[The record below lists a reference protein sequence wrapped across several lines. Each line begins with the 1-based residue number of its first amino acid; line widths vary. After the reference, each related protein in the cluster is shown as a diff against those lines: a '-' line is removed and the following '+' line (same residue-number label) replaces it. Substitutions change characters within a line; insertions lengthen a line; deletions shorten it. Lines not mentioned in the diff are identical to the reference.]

1 MTAIFTAP
9 FTARQTERDV
19 VGRPRDAR
27 DAARAG
33 PAEHPGARIRR
44 LTAVVPPFQD
54 SSIAAP
60 SFLRLAKGALAFNRT
75 YVQQAVCSPSRNSF
89 MSGRRPDST
98 RVYNFKTS
106 FRESGIDASG
116 KPGSEWVALPQAFK
130 QAGYLTVGMGK
141 LYHPGHPNNNDCA
154 HPEAAGGCPSWTT
167 SFNTTAP
174 ANVTLEN
181 HGAHSVLTCAG
192 AECDFRYVNPDA
204 QIFFK
209 ENRTL
214 VNGTTVEAQ
223 PACAALADDKSTDE
237 WLADAAVTTLRAVA
251 GASAPFF
258 FGVGFQTPPFW
269 QLPQRYQ
276 DAYADLPL
284 PRAEARTA
292 PKDAPDV
299 AFYSCDA
306 INSRTDVGGPY
317 CDDASANPIG
327 GGACRYVVPED
338 PMPDALMKYIRAG
351 YAGGVTWTDSQVG
364 RVLDE
369 LSALGLDD
377 STVTVMWA
385 DHGWAQGARD
395 VLQDGELRAADARA
409 ADDPRAVAAADDK
422 HATAALA
429 ELVDLYPH
437 WPTSRA
443 STSRRRRSR
452 AAARAAAARRGGTAP
467 PPRTRAASTRR
478 WRASRRISA
487 RATCATR
494 CSDEFTH
501 MGYSMR
507 TAEWRYTEGRG
518 GPAPRPTGRARRGRA
533 LRPPRR
539 RRRPFD
545 NTSSRTSLLPAS
557 RRSRQAASYR
567 TRRSADGARA

>member
-1 MTAIFTAP
+1 MWSAVFATLATPTAP
-9 FTARQTERDV
+9 ARPNILALAFDDL
-19 VGRPRDAR
+19 RPWF
-27 DAARAG
+27 
-33 PAEHPGARIRR
+33 
-44 LTAVVPPFQD
+44 LPFQD

-106 FRESGIDASG
+106 FRESGVDASG

-141 LYHPGHPNNNDCA
+141 LYHPGHPNNNDCS

-167 SFNTTAP
+167 TFNTTAP

-181 HGAHSVLTCAG
+181 HGEHPVLTCIG
-192 AECDFRYVNPDA
+192 ADCQFRYVNPDA

-258 FGVGFQTPPFW
+258 FGVGFHKPHPFW

-385 DHGWAQGARD
+385 DHGWA
-395 VLQDGELRAADARA
+395 LGELGMYCKMANYELQTRVPLMIRV
-409 ADDPRAVAAADDK
+409 PWLPQTMGTS
-422 HATAALA
+422 TAALA
-429 ELVDLYPH
+429 ELVDLYP
-437 WPTSRA
+437 TLADLAGVDVSSEA
-443 STSRRRRSR
+443 LEGRSLVPLLRGEAWDR
-452 AAARAAAARRGGTAP
+452 AAAYSQYPRCVNTSMAREPPYLGTRDPCNQVPA
-467 PPRTRAASTRR
+467 
-478 WRASRRISA
+478 
-487 RATCATR
+487 
-494 CSDEFTH
+494 DEFTH
-501 MGYSMR
+501 MGHSIR
-507 TAEWRYTEGRG
+507 TAEWRYTEWPRWTGAAPDWTRIDGVELYDHRDDDG
-518 GPAPRPTGRARRGRA
+518 GAFDTHELENVAADPLHAALVKRLSALLRAGPQTARARV
-533 LRPPRR
+533 
-539 RRRPFD
+539 
-545 NTSSRTSLLPAS
+545 S
-557 RRSRQAASYR
+557 
-567 TRRSADGARA
+567 